1 MINSIKKSELKL
13 FSFQAFT
20 LVFLCNKRKFQ
31 EYRVLLHEYKRVV
44 NFHNCYTNGLPFGEK
59 LSVRSSFSNKILLGT
74 CEPLPSTHQF
84 ASPFWAY
91 VATYHWCDSQ
101 LFGCFSVCFFV
112 CLFFVSLLLLSC
124 TNNNQGK
131 QTESSYISCGLV
143 QC

>member
-20 LVFLCNKRKFQ
+20 LVFLCNKRKFRNT
-31 EYRVLLHEYKRVV
+31 EFYFMNIKVV

-84 ASPFWAY
+84 VFPFLGL
-91 VATYHWCDSQ
+91 C
-101 LFGCFSVCFFV
+101 GNI
-112 CLFFVSLLLLSC
+112 SLM
-124 TNNNQGK
+124 
-131 QTESSYISCGLV
+131 
-143 QC
+143 